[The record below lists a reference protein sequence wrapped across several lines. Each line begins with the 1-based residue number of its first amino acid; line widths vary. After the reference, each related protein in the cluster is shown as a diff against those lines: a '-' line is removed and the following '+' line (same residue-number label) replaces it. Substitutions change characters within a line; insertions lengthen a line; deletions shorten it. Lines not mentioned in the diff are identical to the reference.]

1 MAFDALQEKILKMGN
16 PTVFGL
22 DPKPDY
28 VPKAIM
34 DRCVSE
40 YGETAKAVAEAYYE
54 YNCGLIDALCDIC
67 PAVKPQSA
75 YYEVL
80 GADGVRCFER
90 TVKYAAAKGLYTI
103 ADVKRGDIGTTAEAY
118 SAAYLG
124 KTGVFGE
131 AAPFDFDAVTVNAYL
146 GTDGLKPFLD
156 TCREQDKAFFALVK
170 TSNPSSGELQDLL
183 LPDGRRLYEAVG
195 DILVS
200 LCAGEKDKYGY
211 QRIGAVVGA
220 TYPEELTRLRE
231 RLPGVF
237 FLVPG
242 YGAQGGKAED
252 VSRAFDKRGCGAV
265 INSSRAIICAWKK
278 TGNSGAD
285 FMEAA
290 RAEAIR
296 MREELSRVLGY

>member
-1 MAFDALQEKILKMGN
+1 MAFDALQDKILTMGN

-40 YGETAKAVAEAYYE
+40 YGETAMAVAEAYYE
-54 YNCGLIDALCDIC
+54 FNCGLIDALCDIC

-80 GADGVRCFER
+80 GAEGVRCFER
-90 TVKYAAAKGLYTI
+90 TVKYAAAKGLYTV

-124 KTGVFGE
+124 KTGVFGTE
-131 AAPFDFDAVTVNAYL
+131 APFDFDAVTVNAYL

-156 TCREQDKAFFALVK
+156 TCREHDKAFFALVK

-200 LCAGEKDKYGY
+200 LCDGEKDKYGY

-252 VSRAFDKRGCGAV
+252 VARAFDKRGCGAV

-278 TGNSGAD
+278 TGNGGAD
-285 FMEAA
+285 YREAA

-296 MREELSRVLGY
+296 MRAELSRVLGY

>member
-1 MAFDALQEKILKMGN
+1 MSFDILQEKILKMGN

-28 VPKAIM
+28 VPEAIM
-34 DRCVSE
+34 NKCISE
-40 YGETAKAVAEAYYE
+40 YGKTSEAVANAYYE
-54 YNCGLIDALCDIC
+54 FNCGLIDALYDIA

-80 GADGVRCFER
+80 GSAGIRCFER
-90 TVKYAAAKGLYTI
+90 TVEYARRMGLYTI
-103 ADVKRGDIGTTAEAY
+103 ADIKRGDIGTTAEAY
-118 SAAYLG
+118 STAYLG
-124 KTGVFGE
+124 KSGVFGE
-131 AAPFDFDAVTVNAYL
+131 PAPFDFDAVTVNAYL
-146 GTDGLKPFLD
+146 GTDGLIPFLNM
-156 TCREQDKAFFALVK
+156 CREHNKAFFALVK
-170 TSNPSSGELQDLL
+170 TSNPSSSELQDRILS
-183 LPDGRRLYEAVG
+183 DGRRLYEAVG

-200 LCAGEKDKYGY
+200 MCGGEKDRFGY

-220 TYPEELTRLRE
+220 TYPEELTKLRE
-231 RLPGVF
+231 RLPEVF

-278 TGNSGAD
+278 TGNNGED
-285 FMEAA
+285 YMEAA

-296 MREELSRVLGY
+296 MREELAQVLKY